1 MSQPH
6 LSPDIWLR
14 FFFLEKFVSTVTKI
28 GFSGAS
34 DTAEAD
40 NEVLAAPNSIP
51 NFLMLEVFTGF
62 SLNK

>member
-1 MSQPH
+1 MASF
-6 LSPDIWLR
+6 